1 MVTKIRKKNR
11 GKNIFIYTK
20 FAILDFLHFLANFG
34 TDRKSRLQLH
44 PVCFHDFFKLFEN
57 HVFWS
62 KSRFL
67 GLKVLIFRQNS
78 IFGQKYDF
86 WHSVMY
92 EIMRILHV
100 VSFLVAN
107 SWELAGFFKRL
118 NLEHPG
124 DPPRQKLKFW
134 ESWKKISTAF
144 PLYFWFF
151 QIFFAR
157 WLNSRKHH

>member
-1 MVTKIRKKNR
+1 MEKIFLYILNLQPYFPHLFPV
-11 GKNIFIYTK
+11 IFIQK
-20 FAILDFLHFLANFG
+20 ILDFLHFLANFG

-107 SWELAGFFKRL
+107 S
-118 NLEHPG
+118 
-124 DPPRQKLKFW
+124 
-134 ESWKKISTAF
+134 
-144 PLYFWFF
+144 
-151 QIFFAR
+151 
-157 WLNSRKHH
+157 